1 MAETVGFRIRLDL
14 DSGYAGF
21 HHTDL
26 GPFISFCAK
35 ISDVGEKGE

>member
-1 MAETVGFRIRLDL
+1 MSFKISLDL

-35 ISDVGEKGE
+35 ISDVEEKEE